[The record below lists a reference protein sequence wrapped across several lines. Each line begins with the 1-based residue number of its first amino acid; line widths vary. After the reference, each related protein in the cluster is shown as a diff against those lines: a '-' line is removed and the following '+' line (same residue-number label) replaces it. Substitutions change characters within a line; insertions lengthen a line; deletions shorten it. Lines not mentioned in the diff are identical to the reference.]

1 MQSFEGTSAVDKKRS
16 EIFDEVA
23 QLYDAVRPDYPEALI
38 EDIIEL
44 ADLPTSA
51 TILEVGTGTGKAT
64 IPFASRGYSIH
75 CLEPGRNLA
84 AVASKNLHS
93 YPNVVIETV
102 KFEDW
107 QLQESVFDLVI
118 SAQAFHWIPAS
129 IGYPKAAQALKEKG
143 HIAVFWNF
151 SPNPDNEIF
160 QELLQAY
167 QTYAPSMSWRKAS
180 IEALMQKRENWL
192 LQSGRFKN
200 LAIKQYPWSIRYTA
214 EQYLDILNT
223 QTDYRTLPEASQ
235 QELSQAIRGILNARG
250 GFIVKPYL
258 SALFFAQK
266 A

>member
-1 MQSFEGTSAVDKKRS
+1 MNKKRS

-23 QLYDAVRPDYPEALI
+23 QLYDAVRPGYPEALI
-38 EDIIEL
+38 EDVIEL
-44 ADLPTSA
+44 ANLSCSA

-64 IPFASRGYSIH
+64 VPFASRGYTIH

-107 QLQESVFDLVI
+107 QLESRFDLVI
-118 SAQAFHWIPAS
+118 SAQAFHWIPAE

-151 SPNPDNEIF
+151 SPHPDNEIF

-167 QTYAPSMSWRKAS
+167 QTYVPSMSWRQAS

-192 LQSGRFKN
+192 IKSGCFKE
-200 LAIKQYPWSIRYTA
+200 IVIRQYPWSIQYTV
-214 EQYLDILNT
+214 EQYLGILNT
-223 QTDYRTLPEASQ
+223 QTDYRTLPEANRL
-235 QELSQAIRGILNARG
+235 ELSQAITKILNAHG
-250 GFIVKPYL
+250 GYIVKPYL

>member
-1 MQSFEGTSAVDKKRS
+1 MDKKRS
-16 EIFDEVA
+16 EMFDEVA
-23 QLYDAVRPDYPEALI
+23 QLYDAVRPGYPEALI
-38 EDIIEL
+38 EDVIEL
-44 ADLPTSA
+44 ALLLPEA

-64 IPFASRGYSIH
+64 VPFASRGYTIH

-107 QLQESVFDLVI
+107 QLQEAAFDLVI
-118 SAQAFHWIPAS
+118 SAQAFHWIPAE
-129 IGYPKAAQALKEKG
+129 IGYPLAAQALKEKG

-151 SPNPDNEIF
+151 SPNPDNEVF

-167 QTYAPSMSWRKAS
+167 RTYAPSMSGRQTS
-180 IEALMQKRENWL
+180 IEVLMQKRENWL
-192 LQSGRFKN
+192 QKSGCFKK
-200 LAIKQYPWSIRYTA
+200 LVIKQYPWSIRYTV

-235 QELSQAIRGILNARG
+235 QELSQAIRDILNTYG
-250 GFIVKPYL
+250 GFIIKPYL

>member
-1 MQSFEGTSAVDKKRS
+1 MGKKRS

-23 QLYDAVRPDYPEALI
+23 QLYDAVRPGYPEALI
-38 EDIIEL
+38 EDVIEL
-44 ADLPTSA
+44 ADLQTTA
-51 TILEVGTGTGKAT
+51 TILEVGTGTGQAT
-64 IPFASRGYSIH
+64 IPFASRGYTIH

-93 YPNVVIETV
+93 YPNVGIETV

-107 QLQESVFDLVI
+107 QLQEAVFDLVI
-118 SAQAFHWIPAS
+118 SAQAFHWIPS
-129 IGYPKAAQALKEKG
+129 KIGYPKAAQALKGQG

-160 QELLQAY
+160 QALLQAY
-167 QTYAPSMSWRKAS
+167 QALAPSMSWRKTAS
-180 IEALMQKRENWL
+180 LDALMKKRENWIL
-192 LQSGRFKN
+192 ESGCFKS
-200 LAIKQYPWSIRYTA
+200 LVIKQYPWSMRYTV

-235 QELSQAIRGILNARG
+235 QELSQAIREILNAHG

>member
-1 MQSFEGTSAVDKKRS
+1 MDKKRS

-23 QLYDAVRPDYPEALI
+23 LLYDAVRPGYPEALI
-38 EDIIEL
+38 EDVIEL
-44 ADLPTSA
+44 ANLETSA

-64 IPFASRGYSIH
+64 IPFASRGYTVH

-93 YPNVVIETV
+93 YPKVVIETV

-107 QLQESVFDLVI
+107 QLQEAAFDLVI
-118 SAQAFHWIPAS
+118 SAQAFHWIPAE
-129 IGYPKAAQALKEKG
+129 IGYPKAAQALKQRG
-143 HIAVFWNF
+143 HLAVFWNF

-180 IEALMQKRENWL
+180 VEALMQKRENWL
-192 LQSGRFKN
+192 LKSGHFKS
-200 LAIKQYPWSIRYTA
+200 LAIKQYSWSMRYRV

-235 QELSQAIRGILNARG
+235 QELSQAIRGILNAQG
-250 GFIVKPYL
+250 GFIDKPYL